1 MTESSNTSHVESK
14 KKDPK
19 RPSVYRSVVFS
30 REVRI
35 PEKLLS
41 NLSYE
46 YLRRELWVPLEE
58 HHGRVSVIVDNP
70 DNILKRD
77 MIETLLRQKKLEYC
91 LAEKEDILKFIDY
104 FYGVE
109 SPPDAVD
116 KKGNGTG
123 EQGVAEVNAD
133 IIKLVDDLIEEAY
146 VRRASDIHIEP
157 DVKDRQVNI
166 RLRIDGECIPYKTF
180 PYEYRAPIISRV
192 KIMSNLDITEKRLPQ
207 DGKIM
212 YKRSSGEELE
222 LRVATMPTYGYT
234 EDVVLRILTRG
245 KIMSLEELG
254 MTAETESRFKKLFAK
269 PYGLILLVGPT
280 GSGKTTTAHAV
291 LQVLNKP
298 NVKIWTVE
306 DPVEITQRG
315 IRQVQVHHKIGLD
328 FSSAMRSFLRS
339 DPDIIM
345 VGEMRDYETA
355 KMGVEA
361 STTGHLVLSTLHTNN
376 APETIVRLLEI
387 GIDPFAFSDSL
398 LGVLAQRLVRSL
410 CPLCKE
416 AYRPGREEFD
426 ELHHLCGEKVFRDMG
441 VVYDDGLVL
450 YRPKGCPEC
459 NETGYRGMMGLF
471 ELLVATDTVKQMIIS
486 RQSIASIRD
495 VTISEGMQTLLR
507 CGVEKIIRGQ
517 TDLIEV
523 LSVCIK

>member
-1 MTESSNTSHVESK
+1 MEEQKAPSLINEPSSVSEEGSGLRT
-14 KKDPK
+14 
-19 RPSVYRSVVFS
+19 VVFT
-30 REVRI
+30 RETRV
-35 PEKLLS
+35 PGNLLL
-41 NLSYE
+41 NLSYD
-46 YLRRELWVPLEE
+46 YLRRECWVPLAER
-58 HHGRVSVIVDNP
+58 HGRASVLVADLP
-70 DNILKRD
+70 DMLKQD
-77 MIETLLRQKKLEYC
+77 MIKNLLRVKDVEYC
-91 LAEKEDILKFIDY
+91 LAEKEDIYKYIDY

-109 SPPDAVD
+109 ASPEGSE
-116 KKGNGTG
+116 KEENENSG
-123 EQGVAEVNAD
+123 GVEFNAD
-133 IIKLVDDLIEEAY
+133 IINLVNDLIEEAY

-157 DVKDRQVNI
+157 DIKDRQVMV
-166 RLRIDGECIPYKTF
+166 RLRIDGECIPYKIF

-212 YKRSSGEELE
+212 YKRFTGEELE
-222 LRVATMPTYGYT
+222 LRVATMPTYGNT

-245 KIMSLEELG
+245 QIMSLKELS
-254 MTAETESRFKKLFAK
+254 MPDDTYQRIHKLIMK

-280 GSGKTTTAHAV
+280 GSGKTTTCHAV

-306 DPVEITQRG
+306 DPVEITQKG

-328 FSSAMRSFLRS
+328 FSNAMRSFLRS

-355 KMGVEA
+355 KMGIEA

-376 APETIVRLLEI
+376 APETVVRLLEI

-398 LGVLAQRLVRSL
+398 LCVLAQRLVRAL

-416 AYRPGREEFD
+416 AYHPGQEEYE
-426 ELHHLCGEKVFRDMG
+426 ELLRYGGGPVFQKLDVEYG
-441 VVYDDGLVL
+441 DKFVL

-471 ELLVATDTVKQMIIS
+471 ELLVATDTIKQMIIS
-486 RQSIASIRD
+486 RQSIPAVRE
-495 VTISEGMQTLLR
+495 VAMSEGMQTLLQ
-507 CGVEKIIRGQ
+507 CGIEKIICGE
-517 TDLIEV
+517 TNLLEV
-523 LSVCIK
+523 LSVCIR

>member
-1 MTESSNTSHVESK
+1 MTEAKGDASKEKGAAQPAESSGLRK
-14 KKDPK
+14 
-19 RPSVYRSVVFS
+19 VVFT
-30 REVRI
+30 REIRI
-35 PEKLLS
+35 PDSLLI
-41 NLSYE
+41 NLSYT
-46 YLRRELWVPLEE
+46 YLKREHWVPLEE
-58 HHGRVSVIVDNP
+58 HQGQVSVVVDEPP
-70 DNILKRD
+70 DIFKKD
-77 MIETLLRQKKLEYC
+77 MIKNLLRAKSVEYC
-91 LAEKEDILKFIDY
+91 LADREDLLRFIDY

-109 SPPDAVD
+109 PPPELSD
-116 KKGNGTG
+116 KEGDGT
-123 EQGVAEVNAD
+123 QAAEISTD
-133 IIKLVDDLIEEAY
+133 IIRIVDDLIEEAY
-146 VRRASDIHIEP
+146 SRRASDIHIEP
-157 DVKDRQVNI
+157 DVKDRKVNV

-180 PYEYRAPIISRV
+180 PYDYRAPIISRV

-212 YKRSSGEELE
+212 YKRFTGEELE

-245 KIMSLEELG
+245 QIMSLEELN
-254 MTAETESRFKKLFAK
+254 MPEETYQRVRKLITK

-280 GSGKTTTAHAV
+280 GSGKTTTCHAV
-291 LQVLNKP
+291 LQILNKP

-306 DPVEITQRG
+306 DPVEITQKG

-361 STTGHLVLSTLHTNN
+361 STTGHLVLTTLHTNN

-398 LGVLAQRLVRSL
+398 LCVLAQRLVRAL

-416 AYRPGREEFD
+416 AYHPGREEYE
-426 ELHHLCGEKVFRDMG
+426 ELLRHGGEKTFQHLG
-441 VVYDDGLVL
+441 VVYNDDLRL

-471 ELLVATDTVKQMIIS
+471 ELLVATDTIKQMIIS
-486 RQSIASIRD
+486 RQSIAAIRE
-495 VTISEGMQTLLR
+495 VAMSEGMQTLLQ
-507 CGVEKIIRGQ
+507 CGVDKILRGE

-523 LSVCIK
+523 LSVCIR

>member
-1 MTESSNTSHVESK
+1 MTEPNGTVYSQGDRPVSEGTSEF
-14 KKDPK
+14 
-19 RPSVYRSVVFS
+19 RNVVFS
-30 REVRI
+30 REIRI
-35 PEKLLS
+35 PENLLI
-41 NLSYE
+41 NLSYA
-46 YLRRELWVPLEE
+46 YLKREHWVPLEE
-58 HHGRVSVIVDNP
+58 RQGRVSVVVAEP
-70 DNILKRD
+70 PNILKKD
-77 MIETLLRQKKLEYC
+77 MIKNLFRAKSVEYC
-91 LAEKEDILKFIDY
+91 LADREDILKFIDY

-109 SPPDAVD
+109 PPPELSD
-116 KKGNGTG
+116 KEGNGGQAVEIST
-123 EQGVAEVNAD
+123 D
-133 IIKLVDDLIEEAY
+133 IIRLVDDLIEEAY
-146 VRRASDIHIEP
+146 SRRASDIHIEP
-157 DVKDRQVNI
+157 DVKDRKVNV

-212 YKRSSGEELE
+212 YKRFTGEELE

-245 KIMSLEELG
+245 QIMSLEELN
-254 MTAETESRFKKLFAK
+254 MPDDTYQRIRKLITK

-306 DPVEITQRG
+306 DPVEITQKG

-398 LGVLAQRLVRSL
+398 LCVLGQRLVRSL

-416 AYRPGREEFD
+416 AYHPGQEEYE
-426 ELHHLCGEKVFRDMG
+426 ELLRYGGEKKFRELG
-441 VVYDDGLVL
+441 VIYNDKFTL
-450 YRPKGCPEC
+450 YRPKGCPDC

-471 ELLVATDTVKQMIIS
+471 ELLVATDMIKQMIIS
-486 RQSIASIRD
+486 RQSIAAIRE
-495 VTISEGMQTLLR
+495 TAMSEGMQTLLQ
-507 CGVEKIIRGQ
+507 CGVEKIIRGE

-523 LSVCIK
+523 LSVCIR